1 MDRIAQAGRLQGLG
15 VALDAGNYGKADTA
29 QSRPS
34 TVYENVLELAKGIRD
49 MRPASR
55 TSAEAI
61 NIILSGMDAEARQRT
76 LRALGEVYETQTA

>member
-15 VALDAGNYGKADTA
+15 AVIGVGGHELSPN
-29 QSRPS
+29 PP
-34 TVYENVLELAKGIRD
+34 TVYANVLELAKGIRD

-61 NIILSGMDAEARQRT
+61 NIILSGMDPEARQRT
-76 LRALGEVYETQTA
+76 LRALCEVYETQTA

>member
-1 MDRIAQAGRLQGLG
+1 MDRIVQAGHINPLAGGFLK
-15 VALDAGNYGKADTA
+15 DAGTN
-29 QSRPS
+29 PP
-34 TVYENVLELAKGIRD
+34 TVYANVLELAKGIRD

-61 NIILSGMDAEARQRT
+61 NIILSGMEPEARQRT